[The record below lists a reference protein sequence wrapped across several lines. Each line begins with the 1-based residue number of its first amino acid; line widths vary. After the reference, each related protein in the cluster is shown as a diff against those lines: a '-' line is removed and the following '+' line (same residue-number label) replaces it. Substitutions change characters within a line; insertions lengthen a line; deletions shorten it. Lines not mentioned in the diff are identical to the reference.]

1 VSLGRLLPSSW
12 PCTLF
17 TAGGGPVPPCTLGGS
32 SSFDVCYAQ
41 ETRMYTLMGFCWL
54 LSFVCLVEGVCSQR
68 RLLLLW
74 GIVNAGVIWV
84 QYAVLPVAVVSSV
97 LALVSWMWPRQGQYV
112 PKPGAL

>member
-1 VSLGRLLPSSW
+1 M
-12 PCTLF
+12 
-17 TAGGGPVPPCTLGGS
+17 AI
-32 SSFDVCYAQ
+32 SSFDECYAQ